1 MELQEIKT
9 FVTVAE
15 HESFSK
21 AAKYLEYSQAA
32 VTIQI
37 KNIEEELSVKL
48 FDRLGKT
55 IRLTSSGKKF
65 YEHAV
70 RILNDVQEMKESVIE
85 SETLT
90 GTLSIGTID
99 SLCSSVFPGIIDK
112 YHESSPKVSLSV
124 TTDTPGTLL
133 NMLKNNE
140 LDVVYLFDEMVNDPV
155 LISVMVKEERI
166 VFTAA
171 ENHPLAD
178 GRKHRM
184 EELIEYPFILTE
196 KDASYRKVLDTM
208 LLKNQKQIIPVFQ
221 SNNTDLLLNQVKKQM
236 GIAFLPYYVIENDEK
251 QGVLKEIRVKDYNIS
266 VWRQVLYHKD
276 KWVNREMKKFFEVLE
291 ELR

>member
-37 KNIEEELSVKL
+37 KNMEEELSVKL

-55 IRLTSSGKKF
+55 IRLTSSGKKL
-65 YEHAV
+65 YEYAV
-70 RILNDVQEMKESVIE
+70 RILNDVQEMKEAVIE
-85 SETLT
+85 NEILT

-99 SLCSSVFPGIIDK
+99 SLCSSVFPKIIDR
-112 YHESSPKVSLSV
+112 YHENSPNVSLSV

-133 NMLKNNE
+133 SMLKNNE
-140 LDVVYLFDEMVNDPV
+140 LDIVYLFDEMVNDPA
-155 LISVMVKEERI
+155 LIRLMAKEERI
-166 VFTAA
+166 VFTASWD
-171 ENHPLAD
+171 HPLAD
-178 GRKHRM
+178 DREHM
-184 EELIEYPFILTE
+184 IEELLEYPFILTE

-208 LLKNQKQIIPVFQ
+208 LIKNHKQIRPIFQ
-221 SNNTDLLLNQVKKQM
+221 SNNTDILLDKVKKKM
-236 GIAFLPYYVIENDEK
+236 GIAFLPYYVIKNDEQ
-251 QGVLKEIRVKDYNIS
+251 QGLLKEIRVRDYTIC
-266 VWRQVLYHKD
+266 VWHQLLYHKD
-276 KWVNREMKKFFEVLE
+276 KWVNREMKRFFEIIE
-291 ELR
+291 ELG